1 MAKRIQTL
9 YLAGPESTLPDA
21 GEHGLLQVALCQAMG
36 FDLLKADPVAGADLT
51 EVQAREIYAER
62 MSRMRRADAGL
73 VNLTPFRG
81 PTADPAAAF
90 EAGFL
95 AGQGKPVFAWL
106 NVTEEDDGELRDR
119 IAAHVGARLE
129 SNGAW
134 RDPDGCLIEDFG
146 LPESLMLWAE
156 SRRLFVVL
164 TDDPLRDLTGLQL
177 CLEALGEYQD

>member
-9 YLAGPESTLPDA
+9 YLAGPESNLPDA
-21 GEHGLLQVALCQAMG
+21 DEHGQLQAALCQAMG
-36 FDLLKADPVAGADLT
+36 FDLLKADPIEGPDLT
-51 EVQAREIYAER
+51 EIRAREIYADR
-62 MSRMRRADAGL
+62 VSRMRRADAA
-73 VNLTPFRG
+73 VINLTPFRG

-90 EAGFL
+90 EAGFI
-95 AGQGKPVFAWL
+95 AGLGKPVFAWL
-106 NVTEEDDGELRDR
+106 NVTEEDHGELRDR
-119 IAAHVGARLE
+119 IASHVGARLE
-129 SNGAW
+129 SDGAW

-177 CLEALGEYQD
+177 CLEALSAYQD

>member
-9 YLAGPESTLPDA
+9 YLAGPECTLPDA
-21 GEHGLLQVALCQAMG
+21 REQGQIQAALCQAMG
-36 FDLLKADPVAGADLT
+36 FDLLMADPIEGPDLT
-51 EVQAREIYAER
+51 EVRAREIYADR
-62 MSRMRRADAGL
+62 ISRLRRADAAL

-90 EAGFL
+90 EAGFI

-106 NVTEEDDGELRDR
+106 NVTEEDHGELRDR
-119 IAAHVGARLE
+119 VASHVGARLE
-129 SNGAW
+129 SDGAW

-177 CLEALGEYQD
+177 CLEALSAYQD